1 VNTPGNNHLNKQQPN
16 HHPKAGLLPVSGPAF
31 FISTL
36 IHSSMKHPSPIR
48 KAFLRLTLAILG
60 TVFFITSAGCRT
72 PSDPGIEVIHHKL
85 DQINDQFLDSREQA
99 GQVAAWQ
106 IAAALLIVA
115 AGFALIA
122 GAALGSSA
130 RRAAAAFRQEEE
142 RGEDPEESL

>member
-1 VNTPGNNHLNKQQPN
+1 
-16 HHPKAGLLPVSGPAF
+16 
-31 FISTL
+31 
-36 IHSSMKHPSPIR
+36 MKHPSPIR
-48 KAFLRLTLAILG
+48 KAFVRLTLAILG
-60 TVFFITSAGCRT
+60 TVFLITSAGCRT